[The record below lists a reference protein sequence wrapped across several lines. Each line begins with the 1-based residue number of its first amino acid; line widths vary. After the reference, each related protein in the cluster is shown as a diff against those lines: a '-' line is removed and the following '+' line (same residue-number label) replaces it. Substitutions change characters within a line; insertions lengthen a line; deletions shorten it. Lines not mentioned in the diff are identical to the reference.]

1 MVSWLEVT
9 GHRIQD
15 LLAAADDALL
25 REQSD
30 HHQAAAAVD
39 RFRSTVYSLKKWTL
53 DHPCPDPAFGD
64 RFELLLAR
72 YRFISLITDNQRSA
86 LPTVRPY
93 PRQPI
98 VSASSMTTSGP
109 SSTTW
114 KRTKGRSDS
123 EPLGCAGEPRACRG
137 CRSERPR
144 GHRCSSDEAAPLGSG
159 YSSLLPHCRA
169 SWPLTCPRSRE
180 PPTM

>member
-86 LPTVRPY
+86 LNGATL
-93 PRQPI
+93 
-98 VSASSMTTSGP
+98 
-109 SSTTW
+109 STAAD
-114 KRTKGRSDS
+114 RLRVLNDD
-123 EPLGCAGEPRACRG
+123 LRAFVDDLEAHQRE
-137 CRSERPR
+137 ERF
-144 GHRCSSDEAAPLGSG
+144 
-159 YSSLLPHCRA
+159 
-169 SWPLTCPRSRE
+169 
-180 PPTM
+180 